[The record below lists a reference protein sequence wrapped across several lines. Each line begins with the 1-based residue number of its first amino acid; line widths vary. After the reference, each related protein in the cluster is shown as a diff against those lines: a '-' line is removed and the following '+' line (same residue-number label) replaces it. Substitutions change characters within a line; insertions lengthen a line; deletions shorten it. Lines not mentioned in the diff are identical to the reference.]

1 MSLTAP
7 APGRSTSRPEPPT
20 SAGPAT
26 AGRALG
32 RRPAVPAGR
41 ALVGGLLVTLAAV
54 GTFAAYTA
62 GTTGPTHRYV
72 VVRDPLAVGAVLHA
86 EDLRIVAGDLPDD
99 VATEAFTDPGAL
111 DGAVALAPLAANQ
124 LVAPSQVR
132 LAAVADAR
140 APAHE
145 LAVAF
150 ERDKALDGRIQPGER
165 VDLVTTYGTG
175 TDAYTTV
182 VARRAPV
189 LDVDSGARSTVG
201 SSTKVTLTLA
211 LATEQEVLEVAHAVE
226 VGKVVVVRATGLD
239 DPAAAAGAAPN
250 AGAGSGT
257 GTEVGVFQP
266 AGPGRAGAAGRSS
279 GSGGSGSGVGGSG
292 VGGSGAGGSAVTTT
306 TARASG
312 GTPGGAP

>member
-20 SAGPAT
+20 SAGPG
-26 AGRALG
+26 AGRVLG

-72 VVRDPLAVGAVLHA
+72 VVRDPVAPGAVLHGD
-86 EDLRIVAGDLPDD
+86 DLRVVAGDLPDD
-99 VATEAFTDPGAL
+99 VAVEAFTDTGPL

-124 LVAPSQVR
+124 LVTPSQVR

-175 TDAYTTV
+175 SDAYTTV

-189 LDVDSGARSTVG
+189 LDVDNGARSTVG

-239 DPAAAAGAAPN
+239 DPATASAPT
-250 AGAGSGT
+250 ADGGTGSGT
-257 GTEVGVFQP
+257 GTEAGVFQP
-266 AGPGRAGAAGRSS
+266 VGPGRATTAGRA
-279 GSGGSGSGVGGSG
+279 GGSGPA
-292 VGGSGAGGSAVTTT
+292 GSGAGGSAVTTT
-306 TARASG
+306 TTSRGSA
-312 GTPGGAP
+312 GTGGAP

>member
-7 APGRSTSRPEPPT
+7 APSRSTSRPEPPT
-20 SAGPAT
+20 TAGPAA

-41 ALVGGLLVTLAAV
+41 AIIGGLLVTLAAV

-62 GTTGPTHRYV
+62 GTTGPSHRYV
-72 VVRDPLAVGAVLHA
+72 VARDPLAVGTVLHA

-99 VATEAFTDPGAL
+99 VAVEAFTDPGAL
-111 DGAVALAPLAANQ
+111 EGAVALAPLAANQ

-132 LAAVADAR
+132 IAAVADAR
-140 APAHE
+140 GPTHE

-182 VARRAPV
+182 VARRTPV

-211 LATEQEVLEVAHAVE
+211 LASELEVLEVAHAVE

-239 DPAAAAGAAPN
+239 DPATAEAGAT
-250 AGAGSGT
+250 AGTGAASGSGP
-257 GTEVGVFQP
+257 EAGVFQP
-266 AGPGRAGAAGRSS
+266 AGPGRGSAAGRSS
-279 GSGGSGSGVGGSG
+279 GPGGSGSGVGGST
-292 VGGSGAGGSAVTTT
+292 VTTT
-306 TARASG
+306 TTRASA